1 MLLQDRVC
9 VVAGVG
15 PGLGRTLS
23 LLLAEHGADLVLA
36 ARREEVLQEVAD
48 QVEAAGRRALVVP
61 TDLTD
66 PDQCR
71 RLVAR
76 TVEEMG
82 ALDVLVANAYKEDV
96 FERFESV
103 DLAKWRALMDV
114 NLWAPLQLA
123 QAAVPAMRELGGSM
137 VFVGS
142 MIVRK
147 PRANQSGYAVAKG
160 ALATAARSLAQEL
173 GRYRIRVNSVL
184 PGWIWGPGVQM
195 YLQLAATQRG
205 VSEEEVLAGITG
217 RIPLGT
223 VPSERDVAG
232 AVVYLASDL
241 AGSVTGQTID
251 VNGGEVMA

>member
-23 LLLAEHGADLVLA
+23 LLLAEHGAHVVLA
-36 ARREEVLQEVAD
+36 ARRQQVLRSVAQEV
-48 QVEAAGRRALVVP
+48 EALGRRALVVP

-66 PDQCR
+66 PDHCR

-96 FERFESV
+96 FEPFATV
-103 DLAKWRALMDV
+103 DLATWRGLMDV
-114 NLWAPLQLA
+114 NLWGPLQLA
-123 QAAVPAMRELGGSM
+123 QAAVPAMRQDGGAM
-137 VFVGS
+137 VFVSS

-160 ALATAARSLAQEL
+160 ALAVAARSLAQEL
-173 GRYRIRVNSVL
+173 GRHRIRVNSVL
-184 PGWIWGPGVQM
+184 PGWIWGPGVQT
-195 YLQLAATQRG
+195 YLQLAAAQRG
-205 VSEEEVLAGITG
+205 ATEDEVLQGITR

-241 AGSVTGQTID
+241 AASVTGQAID